1 MTRYEG
7 VGSVVVVFFIIYY
20 KTTRFKR
27 VISVG
32 GVDFERNKMCNHVL
46 FCGGMTG
53 QIEVWCKR
61 TKGRKVLKIEKYM
74 ATFMKLGRRRGGCEE
89 GVCTNQRVKIDNLW
103 SPKSIAWYIIESGIL
118 KVCDF

>member
-20 KTTRFKR
+20 KTTRFER

-46 FCGGMTG
+46 FYDGITV

-61 TKGRKVLKIEKYM
+61 AKRRKVL
-74 ATFMKLGRRRGGCEE
+74 
-89 GVCTNQRVKIDNLW
+89 
-103 SPKSIAWYIIESGIL
+103 
-118 KVCDF
+118 